1 MLEYEERNYVLEG
14 KNNRL
19 LNQIGQLSRELETAY
34 GYFKLQVVVMVLFFV
49 ILLFFNK
56 FLLTNFLME
65 MHMFLWN
72 VHVLLT

>member
-1 MLEYEERNYVLEG
+1 MLEYEERNYALEG
-14 KNNRL
+14 KNNCL
-19 LNQIGQLSRELETAY
+19 LDQIEQLSRELETAC

-56 FLLTNFLME
+56 FLLINFLME
-65 MHMFLWN
+65 MYMFLWD